1 MDNIVLCEDSKS
13 SRNSSYNGLR
23 LDNIVLCGFMGCGKT
38 TVGRNLARKSGRKFV
53 DMDSYIEE
61 KAGMKVSEIFEK
73 YGENRFRDMEHEACL
88 ELADTKGLVI
98 ASGGG
103 AFTFQRNID
112 AFRGKD
118 KIVLLD
124 VPLDIIKQRLK
135 NDTTRPL
142 LQRPDK
148 DEAMRQLYEKRLP
161 IYLSAADITVSGKS
175 TPLKTAYAILNAIDT
190 QEK

>member
-1 MDNIVLCEDSKS
+1 M
-13 SRNSSYNGLR
+13 
-23 LDNIVLCGFMGCGKT
+23 DNIVLCGFMGCGKT

-103 AFTFQRNID
+103 AFSPSRPC
-112 AFRGKD
+112 AS
-118 KIVLLD
+118 
-124 VPLDIIKQRLK
+124 
-135 NDTTRPL
+135 TTCCPS
-142 LQRPDK
+142 
-148 DEAMRQLYEKRLP
+148 
-161 IYLSAADITVSGKS
+161 SARRTCATSRATG
-175 TPLKTAYAILNAIDT
+175 T
-190 QEK
+190 

>member
-1 MDNIVLCEDSKS
+1 MPPAEVL
-13 SRNSSYNGLR
+13 
-23 LDNIVLCGFMGCGKT
+23 
-38 TVGRNLARKSGRKFV
+38 
-53 DMDSYIEE
+53 
-61 KAGMKVSEIFEK
+61 
-73 YGENRFRDMEHEACL
+73 
-88 ELADTKGLVI
+88 
-98 ASGGG
+98 
-103 AFTFQRNID
+103 FTFQRNID

>member
-1 MDNIVLCEDSKS
+1 M
-13 SRNSSYNGLR
+13 
-23 LDNIVLCGFMGCGKT
+23 DNIVLCGFMGCGKT
-38 TVGRNLARKSGRKFV
+38 TVGRNLARKSGRKFI

-61 KAGMKVSEIFEK
+61 KEGMKVSEIFEK
-73 YGENRFRDMEHEACL
+73 YGESHFRDLEHEACL

-112 AFRGKD
+112 AFKGKD

-148 DEAMRQLYEKRLP
+148 EDAMRELYEKRLP
-161 IYLSAADITVSGKS
+161 IYLAAADITVSGKN
-175 TPLKTAYAILNAIDT
+175 TPLKTAYAIIRAVEADGKNN
-190 QEK
+190 